1 MEALPLVRVRRVG
14 LALLI
19 ALGVSVLARTANA
32 QRIPDRLDDAT
43 FWRMMTEMSEPW
55 GVFRSENLVSN
66 ETSYQWIIPELQRT
80 VKPGNVYIGVAP
92 DQNFTYMVA
101 LTPSIAFIVDIR
113 HQNAM
118 QHLMYKALMETSKTR
133 AEFLAKLFARPALQS
148 VDTASTVVALFNA
161 LANTKPD
168 SGLYRDNLRAIVD
181 QLTKTHGF
189 ALSDSERVSLD
200 CVYGA
205 FFSQGPTLTYN
216 YGSECRNT
224 GGFYGG
230 MPGGGGGGGAA
241 KGGGAGGGGFRGGG
255 FGVMPSYRSMM
266 TELDGEQVD
275 HGYLATEDNYRVVK
289 TMEERNL
296 IVPLTGN
303 FAGDKTLRAVGQYAR
318 DRDAKIGAFYV
329 SNVEQY
335 LFMQDDQAALFYS
348 NVATLPLDASSTFI
362 RSYSMGGRGGSG
374 GQVTLNLKQQ
384 SGRSVQLTSPIQEM
398 LKAFEG
404 GQIGKY
410 VQVIG
415 LSHQ

>member
-1 MEALPLVRVRRVG
+1 MNACS
-14 LALLI
+14 
-19 ALGVSVLARTANA
+19 LGRTASAILFAAVIASPSREASA

-43 FWRMMTEMSEPW
+43 FWRMMNEMSEPW
-55 GVFRSENLVSN
+55 GVFRSENFVSN

-80 VKPGNVYIGVAP
+80 VPSGRVYLGVAP

-101 LTPSIAFIVDIR
+101 MKPSISFIVDIR

-118 QHLMYKALMETSKTR
+118 QHLMYKALMETSATR
-133 AEFLAKLFARPALQS
+133 AEFLAKLFARPALQG
-148 VDTASTVVALFNA
+148 VDTSATVVALFNA
-161 LANTKPD
+161 LANTRPD
-168 SGLYRDNLRAIVD
+168 SALYRDNLRGIID

-189 ALSDSERVSLD
+189 ALSDSERVSLI

-224 GGFYGG
+224 AGFYGG
-230 MPGGGGGGGAA
+230 MPGGGGGFR
-241 KGGGAGGGGFRGGG
+241 GGGGGGGGFGG
-255 FGVMPSYRSMM
+255 MPSYLSMM
-266 TELDGEQVD
+266 TEMDGAQVD
-275 HGYLATEDNYRVVK
+275 HGYLATEANYLALK
-289 TMEERNL
+289 DLEQRNL

-303 FAGDKTLRAVGQYAR
+303 FAGDKALRAVGQYVTEHG
-318 DRDAKIGAFYV
+318 AKIGAFYV

-335 LFMQDDQAALFYS
+335 LFMQGDEAARFYR
-348 NVATLPLDASSTFI
+348 NVATLPLDESSTFI
-362 RSYSMGGRGGSG
+362 RSYSMGGRGFG

-384 SGRSVQLTSPIQEM
+384 SGRSMQLISSIQEM

-404 GQIGKY
+404 GQIMQY
-410 VQVIG
+410 VQVIA